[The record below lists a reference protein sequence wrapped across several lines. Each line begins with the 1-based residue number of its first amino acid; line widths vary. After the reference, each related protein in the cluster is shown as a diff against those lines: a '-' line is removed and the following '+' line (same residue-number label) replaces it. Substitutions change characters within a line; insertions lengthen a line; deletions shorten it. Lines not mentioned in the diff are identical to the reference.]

1 MLTFWVSGLWHGNG
15 IHYIVWGGWHG
26 ILRVLCHSKQSTN
39 KQHARIWNIVNSM
52 FTFLGVM
59 FGFVFFRASSL
70 EISFIYI
77 KRMFSNL
84 SFSLSDIIESILPFT
99 MDYTCV
105 AYFIVICFFIIV
117 LGIKEFMEAPK
128 NEKRVVFGKKW
139 TFFCAVSIILFG
151 MFGGKSFV
159 YAQF

>member
-1 MLTFWVSGLWHGNG
+1 M
-15 IHYIVWGGWHG
+15 
-26 ILRVLCHSKQSTN
+26 RVLCHSKQSTN

-117 LGIKEFMEAPK
+117 LGIKEFMEAKK
-128 NEKRVVFGKKW
+128 NEKRVAFGKKW

>member
-1 MLTFWVSGLWHGNG
+1 M
-15 IHYIVWGGWHG
+15 GGWHG

-128 NEKRVVFGKKW
+128 NEKMGGVREEMDIFLRRFYNFIRNVWREKLRI
-139 TFFCAVSIILFG
+139 CAVL
-151 MFGGKSFV
+151 KK
-159 YAQF
+159 

>member
-1 MLTFWVSGLWHGNG
+1 MLTFLVSGLWHGNG

-105 AYFIVICFFIIV
+105 AYFIVICFFNKHIRKFRYCNNYILYFVFKIYPTISIV
-117 LGIKEFMEAPK
+117 CFL
-128 NEKRVVFGKKW
+128 
-139 TFFCAVSIILFG
+139 
-151 MFGGKSFV
+151 
-159 YAQF
+159 